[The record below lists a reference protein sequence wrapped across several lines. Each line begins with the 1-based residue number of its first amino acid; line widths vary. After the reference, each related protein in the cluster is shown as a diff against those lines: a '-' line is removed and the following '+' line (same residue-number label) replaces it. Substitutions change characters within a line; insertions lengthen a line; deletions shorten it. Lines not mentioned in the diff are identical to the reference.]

1 MKRKS
6 ILKSLALAL
15 SISLLA
21 PLASRVN
28 AEGTTVSNPEIV
40 GEAAIVMD
48 MDTNEVI
55 YSKNAD
61 VKHSLASTTKLLTA
75 LLFAEN
81 KTKGDSI
88 PFTEAAAKQ
97 PDASLNVNF
106 KKMRVGDT
114 LTGEDAMEALL
125 IFSANDAAYMIAES
139 VAGSVDNFA
148 NLMNERV
155 AKLGLKDSHFVNPN
169 GLEDTPTS
177 YNYATPYDLAIIAK
191 ESFKNYWVRETLKPY
206 NPAAKINIT
215 GSTYILESR
224 NKNLGK
230 NGNIGGK
237 TGTETQA
244 GHCFV
249 GFYERNGRNL
259 VTVVLKS
266 EYGADG
272 TAVFKDTEKIA
283 DYGYSS
289 EKQVYKKA
297 GDEVGTVDLEYKVF
311 RFFGPKKTI
320 TAPVKVS
327 EDVMYYKNDFN
338 DKNSKIE
345 YLNEDKNAWK
355 LTGGKEVALTYSS
368 LGHNEEVKGT
378 VDVSTGELLKA
389 NLGFYLA
396 FILIVAIIAI
406 LVLIIIRIVNMRKRR
421 SRRRRRY

>member
-1 MKRKS
+1 M
-6 ILKSLALAL
+6 
-15 SISLLA
+15 A

-191 ESFKNYWVRETLKPY
+191 ESFKNDWVRETLKPY

>member
-191 ESFKNYWVRETLKPY
+191 ESFKNDWVRETLKPY